1 MERDVWGSGGHT
13 GLQPTAR
20 GGESMRLKEGRL
32 PVPHRRAPE
41 VLLEGDNYP
50 EGAEGELKN
59 CEFRGVVWGSG
70 VPDTIKLTF

>member
-1 MERDVWGSGGHT
+1 MSGELGPT
-13 GLQPTAR
+13 GLQPMVT
-20 GGESMRLKEGRL
+20 GGERMRLKEGGL

-41 VLLEGDNYP
+41 VLLEGDHYP

-70 VPDTIKLTF
+70 VPDMIKFTF